1 MKHLLKAL
9 LISLLVIPSVRADDL
24 TPMDQAD
31 ALTVQGHQQLERG
44 NPSGAYKSWAK
55 ALKLYQQAH
64 HPDGIK
70 GSLVNKSLAFQ
81 QLGQFFNA
89 CTQISKALALQTDYC
104 QGDEQS
110 TEPFTSRSYDATDLI
125 AMQHLGA
132 ILQQLGKLDAS
143 EQVLKLAMAK
153 AETLGDT
160 PQLQALNLNLANTR
174 SFQVKNAI
182 QKFQISGE
190 ASVQAKN
197 VRAARKL
204 ALKAF
209 ADYQGLDNTPYQL
222 KAQLNWLSL
231 YQDLDRWIQQDGAGI
246 FEITELQDQVAP
258 KQTEIL
264 QSLLLTDLKDVP
276 PLERIYTHL
285 KLSKL
290 IVKQPGQRAGKHP
303 LMIAFEQAQAAQQL
317 ANELDNYRAL
327 SFVYG
332 QLGNLY
338 QQSNQDTLSR
348 RAYELAAQFAQS
360 DQAWDGLYQWRSA
373 LAQIYEEQGQTQK
386 AVASY
391 QSAISAL
398 EQVRWNL
405 LPISS
410 DLQFSFKEEVEPV
423 YQQYMSLLL
432 NSENPDLKLVSQT
445 NQSLRLAELQN
456 FLRCGETNLVPL
468 AQSQSQNRSITVQII
483 DLRNKTVVIVGN
495 YHYFVDHTQLQQV
508 VNELAANV
516 QNPSFYKVS
525 KEQYLPLAQSLHQL
539 ILEPAI
545 SQNLIPEEAPIK
557 FHLNGPLQNIPMAML
572 HDGKRFLIE
581 RNPIALSN
589 GYVKNTQ
596 TQSHQ
601 PGAVVGGVY
610 TDSPSLKETSL
621 APLPEVAEEV
631 SAIQEHFPDAQL
643 LLNQDFT
650 HDNLLKKVERPSS
663 KILHLSTHGKFSSDA
678 SQTFLLAWDR
688 PLNVQDISGVLEAG
702 KGGGLDLLF
711 LSACYSAEGDPRSL
725 LGLAGLSAQ
734 SGANNTVASLW
745 SADAAASVVL
755 SQKFYYAAVKD
766 QLPINKALRQA
777 QLKLI
782 DSAYVH
788 PYYWANYVLV
798 QL

>member
-1 MKHLLKAL
+1 MKHLSKAL
-9 LISLLVIPSVRADDL
+9 LLSLLIIPSVRAADL

-44 NPSGAYKSWAK
+44 NPSGAYESWAK
-55 ALKLYQQAH
+55 ALKLYQQAN

-70 GSLVNKSLAFQ
+70 GSLINKSLAFQ

-89 CTQISKALALQTDYC
+89 CTQVSKALALQTDYC
-104 QGDEQS
+104 QGDQQS
-110 TEPFTSRSYDATDLI
+110 TELFTSRSYNVTDLI

-143 EQVLKLAMAK
+143 EQVLKLAISK
-153 AETLGDT
+153 TETLGDT
-160 PQLQALNLNLANTR
+160 AQVQALTLNLANTR

-190 ASVQAKN
+190 ASVQARN

-204 ALKAF
+204 ALQAF
-209 ADYQGLDNTPYQL
+209 ADYQALGNTPYQL

-231 YQDLDRWIQQDGAGI
+231 YQDLDRWVQQDGAGI
-246 FEITELQDQVAP
+246 FEITELQEQVAP
-258 KQTEIL
+258 KRDEIL
-264 QSLLLTDLKDVP
+264 QSLLQTDLKDVP

-285 KLSKL
+285 KLSKF
-290 IVKQPGQRAGKHP
+290 IAKQPGKKAGKHP

-317 ANELDNYRAL
+317 ATELDNYRAL

-338 QQSNQDTLSR
+338 QQSKQNTLSR

-360 DQAWDGLYQWRSA
+360 NQAWDGLYQWRSA
-373 LAQIYEEQGQTQK
+373 LAQIYEKQGQTPK
-386 AVASY
+386 AIASY
-391 QSAISAL
+391 QSAINAL

-410 DLQFSFKEEVEPV
+410 DLQFSFKEEIEPV
-423 YQQYMSLLL
+423 YQRYMSLLL
-432 NSENPDLKLVSQT
+432 KSESPDLKLVSQT

-468 AQSQSQNRSITVQII
+468 ADQAPSGEII
-483 DLRNKTVVIVGN
+483 IQVLDLGDKTTVIVRDS
-495 YHYFVDHTQLQQV
+495 HYSVDQEQLQRIV
-508 VNELAANV
+508 SELTAMV
-516 QNPSFYKVS
+516 QDKRFFDTTP
-525 KEQYLPLAQSLHQL
+525 EQYLPLAQSLHQL
-539 ILEPAI
+539 ILAPAI
-545 SQNLIPEEAPIK
+545 SQSLIPEEVPIK
-557 FHLNGPLQNIPMAML
+557 FHLNGPLQSIPMAIL
-572 HDGKRFLIE
+572 HDGEQYLIK
-581 RNPIALSN
+581 RNPISLSN
-589 GYVKNTQ
+589 GYVKNSLTPL
-596 TQSHQ
+596 SQ
-601 PGAVVGGVY
+601 PGAVVGGVS
-610 TDSPSLKETSL
+610 TDSPSLKETVL
-621 APLPEVAEEV
+621 EPLPEVAQEV
-631 SAIQEHFPDAQL
+631 DAIKKKFPDVQL

-663 KILHLSTHGKFSSDA
+663 KILHLSTHGKFSSDP

-688 PLNVQDISGVLEAG
+688 PLNVQEISGVLESG
-702 KGGGLDLLF
+702 NGGGLDLLF
-711 LSACYSAEGDPRSL
+711 LSACHSAAGDPRSL

-745 SADAAASVVL
+745 SADAAASVLL
-755 SQKFYYAAVKD
+755 SEKFYSD
-766 QLPINKALRQA
+766 ISNEKAMNEGLRQA
-777 QLKLI
+777 QLNLL
-782 DSAYVH
+782 DSDYNH

>member
-1 MKHLLKAL
+1 MKHFAKILLL
-9 LISLLVIPSVRADDL
+9 SLLVIPSVRAADL
-24 TPMDQAD
+24 TLMDQAD

-44 NPSGAYKSWAK
+44 NPSSAYESWAK
-55 ALKLYQQAH
+55 ALKLYQQAN

-89 CTQISKALALQTDYC
+89 CTQVSKALDLQTDYC

-110 TEPFTSRSYDATDLI
+110 TELFTSRSYDATDLI

-132 ILQQLGKLDAS
+132 ILQQLGKLDTS
-143 EQVLKLAMAK
+143 EQVLKLAISK

-160 PQLQALNLNLANTR
+160 SQLQALNLNLANTH

-190 ASVQAKN
+190 ASVQARN

-204 ALKAF
+204 SLKAF

-222 KAQLNWLSL
+222 KARLNWLSL
-231 YQDLDRWIQQDGAGI
+231 YQDLDRWIQQDRVGI
-246 FEITELQDQVAP
+246 FEITELQAQVAP
-258 KQTEIL
+258 KQAEIL
-264 QSLLLTDLKDVP
+264 QSLLLTDLTEVP

-290 IVKQPGQRAGKHP
+290 IAKQSGKIAGKHP

-317 ANELDNYRAL
+317 ANELDNYRVL

-338 QQSNQDTLSR
+338 QQSKQNTLSR

-373 LAQIYEEQGQTQK
+373 LAQIYEKQGQTPK
-386 AVASY
+386 AITSY
-391 QSAISAL
+391 QSAINAL
-398 EQVRWNL
+398 GQVRWNL

-410 DLQFSFKEEVEPV
+410 DLQFSFTEEIEPV
-423 YQQYMSLLL
+423 YQRYMSLLL
-432 NSENPDLKLVSQT
+432 KSESPDLKLVSQT
-445 NQSLRLAELQN
+445 NQSMRLAELQN
-456 FLRCGETNLVPL
+456 FLRCGETNLTPL
-468 AQSQSQNRSITVQII
+468 VERPQTDEVIIQVI
-483 DLRNKTVVIVGN
+483 DLGDQTTVIVGDI
-495 YHYFVDHTQLQQV
+495 HYAVDQDQLQEV
-508 VNELAANV
+508 IDELTV
-516 QNPSFYKVS
+516 TLQDKRFYNTTP
-525 KEQYLPLAQSLHQL
+525 EQYLPLAQALYQL
-539 ILEPAI
+539 ILKPAI
-545 SQNLIPEEAPIK
+545 AKNLIPEDTPIK
-557 FHLNGPLQNIPMAML
+557 FHLNGPLQNIPMALL
-572 HDGKRFLIE
+572 HDGERYLIK
-581 RNPIALSN
+581 RNPISLSN
-589 GYVKNTQ
+589 GYVKNSLNQ
-596 TQSHQ
+596 PSQ
-601 PGAVVGGVY
+601 PGAVVGGVS
-610 TDSPSLKETSL
+610 TDSPSLKKTALE
-621 APLPEVAEEV
+621 PLPEVAQEV
-631 SAIQEHFPDAQL
+631 DVIQKQFPDAQL

-663 KILHLSTHGKFSSDA
+663 KILHLSTHGKFSSDP

-688 PLNVQDISGVLEAG
+688 PLNVQEISGVLEAG
-702 KGGGLDLLF
+702 NSGGLDLLF
-711 LSACYSAEGDPRSL
+711 LSACYSAAGDPRSL

-755 SQKFYYAAVKD
+755 SQEFYPAVKN
-766 QLPINKALRQA
+766 QRPINEALQQA
-777 QLKLI
+777 QLKLLN
-782 DSAYVH
+782 SEYGH

>member
-1 MKHLLKAL
+1 MKHLSKAL
-9 LISLLVIPSVRADDL
+9 LISLLVIPSVRAADL
-24 TPMDQAD
+24 TLMDQAD

-55 ALKLYQQAH
+55 ALKLYQQAD

-70 GSLVNKSLAFQ
+70 GSLINKSLAFQ
-81 QLGQFFNA
+81 KLGQFFNA

-104 QGDEQS
+104 QGDKQY
-110 TEPFTSRSYDATDLI
+110 TELFTSRSYDATDLI
-125 AMQHLGA
+125 TMQHLGA

-143 EQVLKLAMAK
+143 EQVLKLAMSK

-160 PQLQALNLNLANTR
+160 SQIQALNLNLANTR

-190 ASVQAKN
+190 ASVQARN
-197 VRAARKL
+197 VRLARKL

-209 ADYQGLDNTPYQL
+209 DDYQGLDNTPYQL
-222 KAQLNWLSL
+222 KAKLNWLSL
-231 YQDLDRWIQQDGAGI
+231 YQDLDRWVQQDGAGI
-246 FEITELQDQVAP
+246 FEITELQEKVAP
-258 KQTEIL
+258 KQAEIL
-264 QSLLLTDLKDVP
+264 QSLLQTDLKDVP

-285 KLSKL
+285 KLSKF
-290 IVKQPGQRAGKHP
+290 IAKQPGKKVGKHP

-317 ANELDNYRAL
+317 ANDLDNYRAL

-348 RAYELAAQFAQS
+348 RAYELAAQFSQS

-410 DLQFSFKEEVEPV
+410 ELQFSFKEEVEPV

-432 NSENPDLKLVSQT
+432 QSENPDLKLVSQT
-445 NQSLRLAELQN
+445 NQSMRLAELQN
-456 FLRCGETNLVPL
+456 FLRCGETNLAPL
-468 AQSQSQNRSITVQII
+468 ADQDSIGEIVIQVL
-483 DLRNKTVVIVGN
+483 DLGDQTTVIVGDS
-495 YHYFVDHTQLQQV
+495 HYSVDPERLQRTIG
-508 VNELAANV
+508 ELTAMV
-516 QNPSFYKVS
+516 QDKRFFDTTP
-525 KEQYLPLAQSLHQL
+525 EQYLPLAQSLHQL
-539 ILEPAI
+539 ILAPAI
-545 SQNLIPEEAPIK
+545 SQNLIPKEVPIK
-557 FHLNGPLQNIPMAML
+557 FHLNGPLQNIPMALL
-572 HDGKRFLIE
+572 HDGEQYLIK
-581 RNPIALSN
+581 RNPISLSN
-589 GYVKNTQ
+589 GYVKNSLNQ
-596 TQSHQ
+596 PRQ
-601 PGAVVGGVY
+601 PGAVVGGVS
-610 TDSPSLKETSL
+610 TDSPSLKGTVLE
-621 APLPEVAEEV
+621 PLPEVAQEV
-631 SAIQEHFPDAQL
+631 DAIKKKFPDVQL

-650 HDNLLKKVERPSS
+650 HDNLLEKVERPSS
-663 KILHLSTHGKFSSDA
+663 KILHLSTHGKFSSDP

-688 PLNVQDISGVLEAG
+688 PLNVQEISGVLEVG
-702 KGGGLDLLF
+702 NGEGLDLLF
-711 LSACYSAEGDPRSL
+711 LSACHSAAGDPRSL

-745 SADAAASVVL
+745 SADAAASVLL
-755 SQKFYYAAVKD
+755 SEKFYSTISNER
-766 QLPINKALRQA
+766 PINEGLRQA
-777 QLKLI
+777 QLNLL
-782 DSAYVH
+782 DSDYNH